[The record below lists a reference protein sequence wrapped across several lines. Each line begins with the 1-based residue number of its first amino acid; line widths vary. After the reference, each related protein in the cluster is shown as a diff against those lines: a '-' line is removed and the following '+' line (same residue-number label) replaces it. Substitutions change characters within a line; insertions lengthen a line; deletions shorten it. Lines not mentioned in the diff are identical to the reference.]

1 VSPSDSNDILNGP
14 FEETQ
19 IIEEED
25 YVPSDS
31 SFLKR
36 RMSRN
41 IIRTSQFKMDKMN
54 VDKVIQKKN

>member
-25 YVPSDS
+25 YIPSDS

-54 VDKVIQKKN
+54 VDKVI